1 MQPLNRSGTTNFKGN
16 VSHKMISFLQK
27 KRACTFYRLL
37 LYIVLGFR
45 GQGSTCSLTS
55 SGEQMTQ
62 NIILND
68 RVRTF
73 HIQNYAIAKKK
84 THTKKGALNRITT
97 NTVTNEDN
105 SNSEILWSTQR
116 SHGNSLTSNIIKQ
129 QN

>member
-45 GQGSTCSLTS
+45 EQGSTCSLTS
-55 SGEQMTQ
+55 SGEQTTQ
-62 NIILND
+62 NIIMND

-84 THTKKGALNRITT
+84 KEKKGALNRITT